1 MTCRESVNVRKR
13 VLIRGR
19 GSLGETRVDHRGN
32 SPAFRLSNAS
42 VLLNLDIDFSGYR
55 EALRFE
61 GSDPSGALIH
71 DCIIKCADSPGAWS
85 FAA

>member
-1 MTCRESVNVRKR
+1 MQSAEQLGMEYRESVQVRKR

-19 GSLGETRVDHRGN
+19 GALGETRMDHRGN
-32 SPAFRLSNAS
+32 CPAFRLSNSS

-61 GSDPSGALIH
+61 GSDPSGALVH
-71 DCIIKCADSPGAWS
+71 DCIIRWA
-85 FAA
+85 